1 MKKWYG
7 GVFSS
12 SLLMLLVLGYY
23 VMKNPIKEISIT
35 SPSLYNSTGINPLNW
50 IGSGTPPT
58 VHNSGNI
65 SDVISA
71 EILVSRLF
79 ARKNLSNDEKQSLH
93 TWNHLQDLIG
103 HAQILPNALEAIK
116 EAGAAWHNLL
126 TYIEDEKLHAN
137 ESSHKRGKEKQ
148 CPHYL
153 SKMNATE
160 LDNNGFKLRVPCGL
174 TQGSSVTFI
183 GIPNGLLG
191 NFRIDLTGEPLPG
204 EPDPPIILHYN
215 VRLHGDKLTEN
226 PVIVQNTWTIAH
238 DWGNEERCPSP
249 TPEKNK
255 KGNY

>member
-1 MKKWYG
+1 
-7 GVFSS
+7 
-12 SLLMLLVLGYY
+12 
-23 VMKNPIKEISIT
+23 MKNPIQEISIT

-103 HAQILPNALEAIK
+103 HAQTLPNSLEAIK